1 MKLLLTLFSILICVT
16 AFAQKFEKISGLKE
30 EVEIMIDPFG
40 VPHIYAKNENDMFFA
55 QGFQAASDRLFQF
68 EMWRRQA
75 RGLLSELLGERELQK
90 DIASRLFTYRGD
102 LVAEF
107 NHYHPNGYKILHSF
121 VNGVNAAIDNAL
133 LTPDSLPVEFRLLG
147 INPQHLKPEDIISR
161 HQGLL
166 GNLTD
171 EWETALVVH
180 QIGEDKTKEINWY
193 HPNNPDLR
201 LDSLVKEILSYS
213 DVMDLYKAFK
223 RPVNFL
229 PEDILAFSDRNSTEN
244 YMVLSSRMNEEQISL
259 NEEKQ
264 VIGSNNWVVSG
275 ALSESGFPMLANDPH
290 RAMSAPSLRY
300 ITHLVSPGWNVIG
313 GGEPTIPGVSI

>member
-68 EMWRRQA
+68 EMWRRQT
-75 RGLLSELLGERELQK
+75 RGLLSDMLGERELQK

-102 LVAEF
+102 PVAEF
-107 NHYHPNGYKILHSF
+107 NHYHPNGYQIIHSF

-147 INPQHLKPEDIISR
+147 IKPQYLKPEDIISR

-180 QIGEDKTKEINWY
+180 QIGEDKTKEINW
-193 HPNNPDLR
+193 
-201 LDSLVKEILSYS
+201 
-213 DVMDLYKAFK
+213 
-223 RPVNFL
+223 
-229 PEDILAFSDRNSTEN
+229 
-244 YMVLSSRMNEEQISL
+244 
-259 NEEKQ
+259 
-264 VIGSNNWVVSG
+264 
-275 ALSESGFPMLANDPH
+275 
-290 RAMSAPSLRY
+290 
-300 ITHLVSPGWNVIG
+300 
-313 GGEPTIPGVSI
+313 

>member
-1 MKLLLTLFSILICVT
+1 MKLLLSLFSISICFS
-16 AFAQKFEKISGLKE
+16 AFSQNIVKFSGLQE

-40 VPHIYAKNENDMFFA
+40 APHIYAKNENDMFFA

-75 RGLLSELLGERELQK
+75 RGLLSELLGDRELQK

-180 QIGEDKTKEINWY
+180 QIGEDKTKEIN
-193 HPNNPDLR
+193 
-201 LDSLVKEILSYS
+201 
-213 DVMDLYKAFK
+213 
-223 RPVNFL
+223 
-229 PEDILAFSDRNSTEN
+229 FS
-244 YMVLSSRMNEEQISL
+244 
-259 NEEKQ
+259 
-264 VIGSNNWVVSG
+264 
-275 ALSESGFPMLANDPH
+275 
-290 RAMSAPSLRY
+290 
-300 ITHLVSPGWNVIG
+300 
-313 GGEPTIPGVSI
+313 